1 MTEITIESEYIKLDQ
16 FLKLAEIASTGGHA
30 KFLIQEGLVTV
41 NDEIELRRGKKIKS
55 GNIVEIEGTKIKVL

>member
-1 MTEITIESEYIKLDQ
+1 MTEITIESEDIKLDQ

-55 GNIVEIEGTKIKVL
+55 GDIVEIEGTKIKVL

>member
-16 FLKLAEIASTGGHA
+16 FLKLAEIASIGGHA

-55 GNIVEIEGTKIKVL
+55 GDIVEIEGTKIKVL

>member
-55 GNIVEIEGTKIKVL
+55 GDIVEIEGTK

>member
-1 MTEITIESEYIKLDQ
+1 MTEITIESDYIKLDQ

-55 GNIVEIEGTKIKVL
+55 GDIVEIEGTKIKVL